1 MPWFRLDDSFH
12 SHPKVIAAGNEAVGL
27 YVRCGT
33 YVAQHL
39 TDGFV
44 GKPVVLLYGSDS
56 LAARLVDAGLW
67 HRARGGW
74 NIHDYLD
81 YNPSREAVEKERKAA
96 AERQRRRR
104 DTVPS
109 RRDSQRDTA
118 VSTSTPTRPD
128 PYISGTGFSSATD
141 RAASTD
147 RLRQRETRHPGRS
160 AKCSGPSPAT
170 APRRPRPRPPP
181 LRQRAR
187 PSPPSESHREMV
199 LPNTGKC
206 FHCAELGHWTDD
218 CPLLIAPADKA
229 EHEQRFTGPWNAGG
243 DGK

>member
-96 AERQRRRR
+96 AERQRRSREG
-104 DTVPS
+104 TSS

-118 VSTSTPTRPD
+118 VSHTTPTRPV
-128 PYISGTGFSSATD
+128 PYISGTGFSSATGGP
-141 RAASTD
+141 T
-147 RLRQRETRHPGRS
+147 
-160 AKCSGPSPAT
+160 SGPSQASRNPSSRPASEVLRPEPGHRA
-170 APRRPRPRPPP
+170 APPERQAAAAAAARQALAARKPP
-181 LRQRAR
+181 
-187 PSPPSESHREMV
+187 
-199 LPNTGKC
+199 
-206 FHCAELGHWTDD
+206 
-218 CPLLIAPADKA
+218 
-229 EHEQRFTGPWNAGG
+229 
-243 DGK
+243 